1 MGSLG
6 KKDYTA
12 SNNTKRLVVLPV
24 RVRVSIEIYFGL
36 GDEKGQR
43 CSGVTDLLLTHTSPN
58 LTNIEIHE
66 EEDAHAQNYG
76 LLHMSP
82 QMKWIMEHRFSTQ
95 EPSTKTTT
103 VPYCTVL
110 ELSLRSSS

>member
-1 MGSLG
+1 MGKLG
-6 KKDYTA
+6 KKDY
-12 SNNTKRLVVLPV
+12 
-24 RVRVSIEIYFGL
+24 IEQYETFSRFTRYSTYRDIFGL

-43 CSGVTDLLLTHTSPN
+43 CSGVTDLLLTTHTSPN